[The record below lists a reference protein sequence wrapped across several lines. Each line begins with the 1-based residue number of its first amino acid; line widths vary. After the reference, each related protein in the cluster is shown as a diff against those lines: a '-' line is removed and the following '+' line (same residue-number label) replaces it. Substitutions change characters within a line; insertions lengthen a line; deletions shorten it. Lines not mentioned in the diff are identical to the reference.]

1 MKNLGLALFLAPLA
15 VAPLAFGTVE
25 GWSLLLVELLVAL
38 AVLTHALQHQQGR
51 LLAIPGLL
59 PLMLLIGWMLLQLV
73 PLPVEVQKALS
84 PHGYQAYEPVYGLLA
99 EPRLLPL
106 SVYPKGTVL
115 EAIRLLAHALFYLLT
130 VLLLTS
136 GAHLK
141 KAVEF
146 CCWLALAIGIL
157 ALLQKFS
164 SPEKLFWFRPSSTG
178 QSMGPWVNRSQYSGY
193 VELVAPLVLALA
205 LYFRPAVASDDPWR
219 KRVVAFFSK
228 EEGVNRHLLF
238 SFGVLLLAASV
249 FVSLCRGGIIAVT
262 LSSFS
267 FFLLLAWKERRYS
280 RLVSVAFFS
289 VLILIV
295 SWFGWQ
301 PIVDRFDQ
309 IFTGSG
315 EFAVD
320 RLLVWEDSWKI
331 FRDFWLTG
339 SGFGTFIA
347 VYPLYRTVPGE
358 AIFDHA
364 HNDYLELLTNGGI
377 IGFLL
382 AAWFVLAVFAHGLKM
397 LKRRRDRYAILVT
410 VGALSGILGLLIHSL
425 TDFNMHNGAVG
436 LYFFFLCG
444 VVVSAGN
451 TRFHYQMNST
461 LLKSGR
467 LPSSAL
473 AVAGVALLLVVLVGQ
488 GGVVVGKFHYNGV
501 KDIYLSRQ
509 LAEQRLQEVAEGLE
523 QAAKFDPHEGLYPF
537 LLGEVQRF
545 QGKPE
550 QALASYVLAGLKD
563 PLDGA
568 ILQRIGLLLPPERHG
583 EAEVLLE
590 KGAQRTV
597 KRDLLLL
604 ARVEWLLSRDQRPT
618 AITVL
623 QRALAENGK
632 MLGVVLPL
640 LHSFRLSREEM
651 ARVLPRRVAS
661 WVQCGTFYDKSGERE
676 EAVYYWNRALDFLD
690 REEKLEPQW
699 FANLFHHYRK
709 IKDNDKA
716 LEILRLGIEKMPT
729 YPRFREWLG
738 DYYQGEGIIYR
749 AIEEYRQVLL
759 LEPLNEGVRKK
770 LARLENKT
778 IGK

>member
-1 MKNLGLALFLAPLA
+1 MKNIALGFFLAPLV

-25 GWSLLLVELLVAL
+25 GWSLLLVELLIAL
-38 AVLTHALQHQQGR
+38 AVLTYAVQHQQGK
-51 LLAIPGLL
+51 LLAIPGIL
-59 PLMLLIGWMLLQLV
+59 PLMLLIGWMLVQLV
-73 PLPVEVQKALS
+73 PLPLAALKMLS

-99 EPRLLPL
+99 EQRLMPL

-115 EAIRLLAHALFYLLT
+115 EAIRLLAYALFYLLT
-130 VLLLTS
+130 VQLLTS
-136 GAHLK
+136 GSHLK

-157 ALLQKFS
+157 ALLQKFT
-164 SPEKLFWFRPSSTG
+164 SPDKLFWFRPSSTG

-193 VELVAPLVLALA
+193 VELLAPLMLALA
-205 LYFRPAVASDDPWR
+205 IYFRPAVASDEPWR

-262 LSSFS
+262 LSIFC
-267 FFLLLAWKERRYS
+267 FFLLLAYKERRYS

-289 VLILIV
+289 LLILIV

-301 PIVDRFDQ
+301 PVVDRFDQ

-320 RLLVWEDSWKI
+320 RLLVWKDSWKI

-339 SGFGTFIA
+339 SGFGSFIA
-347 VYPLYRTVPGE
+347 VFPLYRTVPGE

-364 HNDYLELLTNGGI
+364 HNDYLELLTDGGI

-382 AAWFVLAVFAHGLKM
+382 AAWFVVAIFAHGLKM
-397 LKRRRDRYAILVT
+397 LRRRRDRYAILLN
-410 VGALSGILGLLIHSL
+410 VGALSGILGLLIHLL

-444 VVVSAGN
+444 VAVSAGN
-451 TRFHYQMNST
+451 TRFHYQMNSS

-467 LPSSAL
+467 LPISAL
-473 AVAGVALLLVVLVGQ
+473 AVAGIGLLLVVVVGQ
-488 GGVVVGKFHYNGV
+488 GGVVVGKYHYNGV

-509 LAEQRLQEVAEGLE
+509 LADHRLQEVAEGLA
-523 QAAKFDPHEGLYPF
+523 QAAKFDPHESLYPY
-537 LLGEVQRF
+537 LLGEVLRY

-568 ILQRIGLLLPPERHG
+568 ILQRIGLLLPPERRS
-583 EAEVLLE
+583 EAELLLE
-590 KGAQRTV
+590 NGAQRTV

-604 ARVEWLLSRDQRPT
+604 ARVEWLLSRDKREM
-618 AITVL
+618 AISVL

-640 LHSFRLSREEM
+640 LRNFHFGREEL
-651 ARVLPRRVAS
+651 AKLLPQRVAA
-661 WVQCGTFYDKSGERE
+661 WVQCGNFYDKSGERE
-676 EAVYYWNRALDFLD
+676 EAVHYWSRALDFLD
-690 REEKLEPQW
+690 REQKLEPQW
-699 FANLFHHYRK
+699 FANLYHHYRK
-709 IKDNDKA
+709 VKDNDQA
-716 LEILRLGIEKMPT
+716 LEILRLGITKIPT

-738 DYYQGEGIIYR
+738 DYYQAEGIVYR
-749 AIEEYRQVLL
+749 AIEEYRQALL

-770 LARLENKT
+770 LARLESPKT
-778 IGK
+778 GK